1 MRRPRRTVSQ
11 RSELTYDLH
20 EFGLNL
26 DTREIVLQSA
36 PENADDG
43 LDYVSANRFIKNLLL
58 LNSLNH
64 QSILVHQ
71 CTCGGEWN
79 YGIAIFDAINA
90 SPSPVTLI
98 AHAHARSMSSIIPQA
113 ARKRVLMPNAD
124 FLIHFG
130 TQSYEGDSQSF
141 VAEGDKAKELNRR
154 MIDIYSLR
162 CARGPFFR
170 RRKWSR
176 EKVRQYLREQMN
188 VRREWYMTP
197 EEAVDMGF
205 MDGIFG
211 KPGYRTYEETRK

>member
-1 MRRPRRTVSQ
+1 VCKFHD
-11 RSELTYDLH
+11 Y
-20 EFGLNL
+20 GVNL
-26 DTREIVLQSA
+26 DTREIVLQSE
-36 PENADDG
+36 PENAEDG
-43 LDYVSANRFIKNLLL
+43 LDYISANTFLKNLLL

-64 QSILVHQ
+64 RPILVHQ
-71 CTCGGEWN
+71 CTCGGKWN

-98 AHAHARSMSSIIPQA
+98 AYAHARSMSSIIPQA
-113 ARKRVLMPNAD
+113 AKKRVLMPNAD

-130 TQSYEGDSQSF
+130 TSGFDGDSQSF
-141 VAEGDKAKELNRR
+141 VAEGRKNEELNRR

-188 VRREWYMTP
+188 IRREWYITP
-197 EEAVDMGF
+197 EEAVDLGF

-211 KPGYRTYEETRK
+211 KPGYRTYDEIRK